1 MNLLTPRKQ
10 NSPGRR
16 LLGAFSFYG
25 WKLVAVSA
33 SMLTL
38 VSLLVFQG
46 AGAYFHI
53 LEIRFGWT
61 RTMLSWA
68 FTLSRAEGAILGPIE
83 GFLIDKV
90 GARKMVLIGYI
101 IMALGFLMFS
111 QVQTIWHFYIAFL
124 TITLGSGLGG
134 FLPLI
139 TAVNHWFNRKRT
151 SAMAVTMSGINLG
164 GLFVPLLALALAS
177 AGFRWTTVGIACV
190 LLLIAYPAYRF
201 IRTSPEEYGLTPD
214 GEPQEDIERPNQ
226 DSSTI
231 IDDQGLTA
239 REALRTSAF
248 WIITMSNIAS
258 AVPLVSLM
266 VHLVPKLTDMGH
278 SLEQASVIVT
288 VFTLVGIPTVFLAG
302 YLGDRF
308 PKTVLLFI
316 FMAIQGVAI
325 LVLAVADDPIWAWV
339 FAPLYG
345 IAFGGRIPLSTAM
358 RGEYFGRKAFA
369 TIMGISQF
377 PSNLAMMLG
386 PVFAGY
392 LFDIQGTYFTP
403 FIVFSILSFIGGILI
418 LFAKRPQV
426 PQNS

>member
-1 MNLLTPRKQ
+1 MDLLTPQ
-10 NSPGRR
+10 EQASVGHR
-16 LLGAFSFYG
+16 LRSAFSFYG
-25 WKLVAVSA
+25 WRLVAVSA

-61 RTMLSWA
+61 RSMLSLA
-68 FTLSRAEGAILGPIE
+68 FSLSRAEGAILGPIE
-83 GFLIDKV
+83 GFLIDKI
-90 GARKMVLIGYI
+90 GARKMVLIGYV
-101 IMALGFLMFS
+101 IMAIGFFMFS
-111 QVQTIWHFYIAFL
+111 QVQEIWHFYIAFL
-124 TITLGSGLGG
+124 TITLGSGVGG

-164 GLFVPLLALALAS
+164 GLFVPLLALGLAS
-177 AGFRWTTVGIACV
+177 AGFRWTTGGIACL
-190 LLLIAYPAYRF
+190 LLLIAYPAYKF

-214 GEPQEDIERPNQ
+214 GEPPPVIEQPN
-226 DSSTI
+226 DNTAMAE
-231 IDDQGLTA
+231 DQGLTA

-278 SLEQASVIVT
+278 SLEQASIIVT

-316 FMAIQGVAI
+316 FMAIQGIAI
-325 LVLAVADDPIWAWV
+325 LVLAVADSPMWAWV

-345 IAFGGRIPLSTAM
+345 IAFGARIPLSTAM

-386 PVFAGY
+386 PVFAGWV
-392 LFDIQGTYFTP
+392 FDIQGTYFIP
-403 FIVFSILSFIGGILI
+403 FIVFSALSFVGGVLI
-418 LFAKRPQV
+418 LFAKKPQLRHGD
-426 PQNS
+426 

>member
-1 MNLLTPRKQ
+1 MDPVTSENQLSAVARIQ
-10 NSPGRR
+10 S
-16 LLGAFSFYG
+16 AFSFYG

-53 LEIRFGWT
+53 LEVQFGWT

-83 GFLIDKV
+83 GFLIDRV
-90 GARKMVLIGYI
+90 GARKMVLVGYV
-101 IMALGFLMFS
+101 IMAVGFVMFS

-124 TITLGSGLGG
+124 TISLGSGLGG

-151 SAMAVTMSGINLG
+151 SAMAMTMSGINLG
-164 GLFVPLLALALAS
+164 GLFVPILALGLAS
-177 AGFRWTTVGIACV
+177 AGFRWTTGFIACI
-190 LLLIAYPAYRF
+190 LLVIAYPAYRF
-201 IRTSPEEYGLTPD
+201 IRTSPEEYGLRPD
-214 GEPQEDIERPNQ
+214 GDPPLNSEV
-226 DSSTI
+226 STQGTPAI
-231 IDDQGLTA
+231 IDEQGLTA
-239 REALRTSAF
+239 GQAVRTSAF
-248 WIITMSNIAS
+248 WIITISNIAS

-288 VFTLVGIPTVFLAG
+288 VFTIVGIPTVFIAG
-302 YLGDRF
+302 YLGDKF

-316 FMAIQGVAI
+316 FMAIQGLAI
-325 LVLAVADDPIWAWV
+325 LILAIADNPIWAWV

-392 LFDIQGTYFTP
+392 LFDIQGSYFTP
-403 FIVFSILSFIGGILI
+403 FIIFSALSFIGGVLI
-418 LFAKRPQV
+418 LFAKPPQI
-426 PQNS
+426 PQSN